1 MVLNLKLNKRIMFGE
16 NYYTQPVF
24 LLIGHKYFIDYLW
37 SYFVQFVILNSLLI
51 DDSLVGG

>member
-1 MVLNLKLNKRIMFGE
+1 MFGE